1 MKFKENTTFL
11 MLKINTPPGIDFLS
25 EHKSILDQTGEVW
38 FCRFGKT
45 NAIKS
50 KITADG
56 NYIFFKDSARNN
68 NRIYVAT
75 IYNISETPLSKNYPS
90 YYEIIDLGRPL
101 WFCLS
106 DIKEI
111 NPELVNQNF
120 RTKASNSPL
129 SNIYRS
135 MCQSFYIQCISDTEL

>member
-1 MKFKENTTFL
+1 MEFKESTAFL

-50 KITADG
+50 KITSDG
-56 NYIFFKDSARNN
+56 NYIFFKDSVRNN

-75 IYNISETPLSKNYPS
+75 VSDISESPFSKNYPP
-90 YYEIIDLGRPL
+90 YYDKIDLGRPL
-101 WFCLS
+101 WFRLS

-111 NPELVNQNF
+111 NPELINQNF

-129 SNIYRS
+129 SDVYRS
-135 MCQSFYIQCISDTEL
+135 MCQSFYIQCISDVVL

>member
-1 MKFKENTTFL
+1 MKFKGSTAFL

-45 NAIKS
+45 NAIKL
-50 KITADG
+50 KITSHG
-56 NYIFFKDSARNN
+56 NYIFFKDSVRNK

-75 IYNISETPLSKNYPS
+75 ISDISESPFSKNYPP
-90 YYEIIDLGRPL
+90 YYDKIDLRRSL
-101 WFCLS
+101 WFRLT

-111 NPELVNQNF
+111 NPDLVNQNF

-129 SNIYRS
+129 SDVYRS
-135 MCQSFYIQCISDTEL
+135 ICQSFYIQCISDVVL